1 MKIFNLRGL
10 DFVKSPKLYKGE
22 KMKIGEIKKQSL
34 LLIFPEIEARFDSE
48 DEKSV
53 SEGIAELK
61 CDPSIR
67 SYLEC
72 SVPAINRALCEIEK
86 AGATRVKEASVLLN
100 GSVEDFGNQIPD
112 LYRVLKISQNG
123 KLISFSQSQGAAFIS
138 GAQSGEAKITYK
150 ASVPKIRYVT
160 SDSEEIDLDFGVCA
174 LIPYFV
180 AGELCEVENEAR
192 AKILREKFFGG
203 LDYYTQASALGSEV
217 EAVYS
222 W

>member
-1 MKIFNLRGL
+1 
-10 DFVKSPKLYKGE
+10 
-22 KMKIGEIKKQSL
+22 MKIGEIKKQSL
-34 LLIFPEIEARFDSE
+34 LLIFPEIEARFDAT
-48 DEKSV
+48 DEKSAN
-53 SEGIAELK
+53 EGISELK
-61 CDPSIR
+61 CDPSLR

-86 AGATRVKEASVLLN
+86 AGATRVKEAVAILN
-100 GSVEDFGNQIPD
+100 GNETVENLGNQILD

-123 KLISFSQSQGAAFIS
+123 KSISFSESQGTITVS
-138 GAQSGEAKITYK
+138 GAQAGEAKITYK
-150 ASVPKIRYVT
+150 ASVQKIRYVT
-160 SDSEEIDLDFGVCA
+160 EDSEEIDLDFGVCA

-180 AGELCEVENEAR
+180 AGEICEVENEAR

-203 LDYYTQASALGSEV
+203 LSYYVQASASQGEV